1 MTNRQDLKSKR
12 LTAILA
18 EARRPIGSRAAT
30 RRLVVALSDP
40 CNWRKPV
47 YAWLLANH
55 DRVLVARTS
64 WNGLGWEEIAD
75 VMTEDG
81 ILGSHGAPPNAN
93 SVRRVWGRVVRD
105 KEKRDA
111 WDAEQAG

>member
-1 MTNRQDLKSKR
+1 MTQRPDLKSKR
-12 LTAILA
+12 LTATLA
-18 EARRPIGSRAAT
+18 EARKPIGSRAAT
-30 RRLVVALSDP
+30 RRLVAALSDP

-64 WNGLGWEEIAD
+64 WDGLSWEAIAQ

-81 ILGSHGAPPNAN
+81 ILGSRGELPNAN
-93 SVRRVWGRVVRD
+93 SVRRVWDRVVRD